1 MAEDTDGTDR
11 TGRGAGGSG
20 RDGSD
25 ERGRDGADEQGSNG
39 ADEQGSDSE
48 VPDSDGE
55 DPVLTV
61 VADPAR
67 GGEHL
72 PQLLGALD
80 GDDRSQ
86 RLRAALALCLVV
98 EADPDL
104 LGPVVRRLVDR
115 LDGDPPVEVPHAL
128 DYLAARRPKAVDEVV
143 TEFDEERE
151 LRAREH
157 LFRSGGGF
165 ARSEYLSPSPGDRG
179 VGRTRVA
186 GGDGGDGGGQRV
198 YTDRSPGADF
208 DPSTLA
214 EGGEGTEEGA
224 DADGDDEGAD
234 GGDADGTGED
244 DGDSRRELTRGR
256 LALVTRRLS
265 TVIERSRFDDLSV
278 LSDRA
283 EWRFGDRYRAVGTVG
298 DEEAPL
304 ALTVFRLPDEDR
316 AAFARALRD
325 ALDAWAGV
333 DDHDSVLSVHDWGL
347 RPRPWAALEHT
358 GTALAD
364 RDAGAFDPGEGVATA
379 VEVADAVAHAHQRG
393 VVHGALD
400 PATVAYP
407 GDRLTER
414 ERQRPRVTAVGL
426 ARVYADHLGLANVVD
441 PRYAAPEHYAGRFG
455 GVDHATDVYGL
466 GVLLYR
472 LVTGEPPYD
481 GTAEEVRAGV
491 CSDRAPVP
499 SEVDPDLPG
508 GLDQV
513 VRKAT
518 ATGKLTRYETVTQFR
533 RELRG
538 VTGDGR

>member
-25 ERGRDGADEQGSNG
+25 EQASDGADER
-39 ADEQGSDSE
+39 GSDGE
-48 VPDSDGE
+48 DPASDGE

-67 GGEHL
+67 GGERL

-104 LGPVVRRLVDR
+104 LDPVVRRLVDR

-143 TEFDEERE
+143 TEFDEARE

-157 LFRSGGGF
+157 LYQSGGGF
-165 ARSEYLSPSPGDRG
+165 ARSEYLSPSSGDRG
-179 VGRTRVA
+179 VGRARVA
-186 GGDGGDGGGQRV
+186 GGGADDGGGQRI

-214 EGGEGTEEGA
+214 EGGGTED
-224 DADGDDEGAD
+224 DADGDGEGAD
-234 GGDADGTGED
+234 GGDADGTGEES
-244 DGDSRRELTRGR
+244 DGRRELTRGR

-265 TVIERSRFDDLSV
+265 AVIERSRFDDLSV

-283 EWRFGDRYRAVGTVG
+283 EWRFGDRYRAVGSVG

-304 ALTVFRLPDEDR
+304 ALTVFRLPDEGQ

-325 ALDAWAGV
+325 ALDAWAGL
-333 DDHDSVLSVHDWGL
+333 DDHDSVLNVHDWGL

-358 GTALAD
+358 GTTLAD
-364 RDAGAFDPGEGVATA
+364 RDAGALDPGEAVATV
-379 VEVADAVAHAHQRG
+379 VEVADAVAHAHQHG

-466 GVLLYR
+466 GALLYR

-481 GTAEEVRAGV
+481 GTAEEIRAGV
-491 CSDRAPVP
+491 CSDRLPVP

-513 VRKAT
+513 VRKAM
-518 ATGKLTRYETVTQFR
+518 ASNKLTRYETVTGFR

-538 VTGDGR
+538 VTDDGR

>member
-1 MAEDTDGTDR
+1 MAEDTDGASR
-11 TGRGAGGSG
+11 AGTGADGSG
-20 RDGSD
+20 RNGGGDGGD
-25 ERGRDGADEQGSNG
+25 EDRSSEGRSGDGGADRGHDAG
-39 ADEQGSDSE
+39 DPL
-48 VPDSDGE
+48 VP
-55 DPVLTV
+55 V

-67 GGEHL
+67 GGERL

-80 GDDRSQ
+80 GDDRAQ
-86 RLRAALALCLVV
+86 RLRAALALCLVI

-104 LGPVVRRLVDR
+104 LDPVVRRLVDR

-128 DYLAARRPKAVDEVV
+128 DYLAARRPRAVDEVI

-157 LFRSGGGF
+157 LYQSGGGF

-186 GGDGGDGGGQRV
+186 GAEGDDGGGQRV

-214 EGGEGTEEGA
+214 EGGDEDRPERDEP
-224 DADGDDEGAD
+224 GDDTEV
-234 GGDADGTGED
+234 GED
-244 DGDSRRELTRGR
+244 DPDNDRRELTRGR

-265 TVIERSRFDDLSV
+265 AVIERSRFDDLSV
-278 LSDRA
+278 LSDRG
-283 EWRFGDRYRAVGTVG
+283 EWRFGDRYRAVGTVA

-304 ALTVFRLPDEDR
+304 ALVVFRVPDHDR
-316 AAFARALRD
+316 AAFAGGLRD

-333 DDHDSVLSVHDWGL
+333 DDHDSVVSVHDWGL

-358 GTALAD
+358 GATLAD
-364 RDAGAFDPGEGVATA
+364 RDGEALDPQEAVANA
-379 VEVADAVAHAHQRG
+379 VELADAVAHAHQRG

-407 GDRLTER
+407 GARLTER
-414 ERQRPRVTAVGL
+414 ERQRPRATGFGL
-426 ARVYADHLGLANVVD
+426 ARVYADHLGLATVVD
-441 PRYAAPEHYAGRFG
+441 PRYAAPEHYSGRFG
-455 GVDHATDVYGL
+455 SVDHATDVYAL
-466 GVLLYR
+466 GALLYR

-481 GTAEEVRAGV
+481 GPVEEVRAGV
-491 CSDRAPVP
+491 CSDRTPVP
-499 SEVDPDLPG
+499 SEVDPDLPD

-518 ATGKLTRYETVTQFR
+518 ATGKLTRYETVTGFR
-533 RELRG
+533 QELQG
-538 VTGDGR
+538 VVGDGR

>member
-1 MAEDTDGTDR
+1 MAEDTDEASRAGT
-11 TGRGAGGSG
+11 GADGSG
-20 RDGSD
+20 RDGD
-25 ERGRDGADEQGSNG
+25 DRDGGRHPGERPGR
-39 ADEQGSDSE
+39 
-48 VPDSDGE
+48 E
-55 DPVLTV
+55 DPLVAV
-61 VADPAR
+61 VADPDR
-67 GGEHL
+67 GGERL

-80 GDDRSQ
+80 ADDRSQ
-86 RLRAALALCLVV
+86 RLRAALALCLAV

-104 LGPVVRRLVDR
+104 LDPVVRRLVDR

-128 DYLAARRPKAVDEVV
+128 DYLAGRRPRAVDEAV
-143 TEFDEERE
+143 TDLDEERE

-157 LFRSGGGF
+157 LYRSGGGF

-179 VGRTRVA
+179 VGRTRAA
-186 GGDGGDGGGQRV
+186 GAEGDRTGGQRV

-214 EGGEGTEEGA
+214 EGGDGTE
-224 DADGDDEGAD
+224 DD
-234 GGDADGTGED
+234 GGDADGTDGGSGD
-244 DGDSRRELTRGR
+244 DRRELTRGR

-265 TVIERSRFDDLSV
+265 AVIERSRFDDLSV
-278 LSDRA
+278 RSDRA
-283 EWRFGDRYRAVGTVG
+283 EWRFGDRYRAVGTVA

-304 ALTVFRLPDEDR
+304 ALVVFRVPDDDR

-364 RDAGAFDPGEGVATA
+364 RDGEALDPQEAVASTVEIAG
-379 VEVADAVAHAHQRG
+379 AVAHAHQRG

-407 GDRLTER
+407 GARLTER

-426 ARVYADHLGLANVVD
+426 ARVYADHLGLPEVVD
-441 PRYAAPEHYAGRFG
+441 PRYAAPEHYSGRFG
-455 GVDHATDVYGL
+455 SVDHATDVYAL
-466 GVLLYR
+466 GTLLYR

-481 GTAEEVRAGV
+481 GSIEEIRAGV
-491 CSDRAPVP
+491 CSDRTPVP
-499 SEVDPDLPG
+499 GEVDPDLPG

-518 ATGKLTRYETVTQFR
+518 ATGKLTRYETVTAFR
-533 RELRG
+533 RELQG
-538 VTGDGR
+538 VVGDGR